1 MVKDQAYFQ
10 RLVLYIHYNPQK
22 HGLIDDYAL
31 WPFSSY
37 TGLLSTQPT
46 RLNRDEVIATF
57 GDRDNFEALHLEY
70 KPGEDEEE
78 F

>member
-1 MVKDQAYFQ
+1 M
-10 RLVLYIHYNPQK
+10 
-22 HGLIDDYAL
+22 IDDYAL

-46 RLNRDEVIATF
+46 RLNRDEVIAAF
-57 GDRDNFEALHLEY
+57 GDRETFESLHLEY